1 MKDVELSLEKYM
13 KALNLPVVLSG
24 FYWKHRGESW
34 IQDQPFIFI
43 KHRLVPNVFQRYLG
57 WVHKVFCDQRLPLC

>member
-24 FYWKHRGESW
+24 FHWKHRGRILNSRSA
-34 IQDQPFIFI
+34 IHF
-43 KHRLVPNVFQRYLG
+43 Y
-57 WVHKVFCDQRLPLC
+57 